1 MEELTNYATPGLG
14 AIALALLILREVFA
28 FVKEKKNGNASLQK
42 YSELDRWRSMEEAI
56 RKLTSALNN
65 NSQLIQTVIHTTKE
79 TREEV
84 KEAVRSCKNK

>member
-14 AIALALLILREVFA
+14 AIALALLILREVFS
-28 FVKEKKNGNASLQK
+28 FVKEKKNGNSSLQK